1 MISKKFIIN
10 KPIIFL
16 LNYFKVLLT
25 IYSIMKK
32 NISFSFGADT
42 LSPSVVKAKE
52 YLEKIDENIKIYGLI
67 NNDGLNWVEIAKK
80 IALDV
85 QCGISNYGIIFCY
98 TGTGVSIV
106 ANKFKGIRAALCN
119 DKEIAAG
126 ARRWNDANILT
137 MGVLSVKENDVED
150 IIETWINTDVDSS
163 EMKNIKS
170 ISEIEL

>member
-1 MISKKFIIN
+1 
-10 KPIIFL
+10 
-16 LNYFKVLLT
+16 
-25 IYSIMKK
+25 MKK

-85 QCGISNYGIIFCY
+85 QSGISNYGIIFCY

-150 IIETWINTDVDSS
+150 IIETWINTDIDSS